1 MSAAFDASSLV
12 RCGRVIAIAAVGAL
26 GFVAVFGAAVARESR
41 ALGAGAGRIET
52 KDHATHRPARTDEN
66 EDLVPKVRSLLA
78 SKCFACHGPD
88 EATRQA
94 DLRLDTIEGQRA
106 DLGDGFVAVVPGDA
120 EASELLYRIVETD
133 PDLRMPPPEVHPRPL
148 SGEEIQLLR
157 RWIDAGAPWG
167 EHWAFL
173 PPTIDA
179 GSPSL
184 PASRS
189 LRDTID
195 VEIAERLRRAG
206 LEPHGR
212 ADPTAQL
219 RRVSLDLTGL
229 PPSAEEVEAFLADPS
244 DGAYADAVDRLLASP
259 AFGERW
265 ARWWL
270 DLARYADSKGY
281 EKDDGRTVWPYRD
294 WVIRA
299 FNRDLPLDRFAA
311 EQLAGD
317 LLPDATDETRLA
329 TGFHRQTMNN
339 DEGGTSDEEFRV
351 AAVVDRV
358 NTTMEVFQ
366 GLTAACAQCH
376 THKFDP
382 ITHEEYY
389 RLFAIFNQTADADT
403 PDEKPTLAMT
413 IDLAWLDAPLQPKV
427 PVLERVAEEARRET
441 RILAGGSFL
450 SPTDLVE
457 PGVPKVLLGGRDA
470 ETMPQDRLELA
481 RFLFDGRNPLTGRVL
496 ANRIWAE
503 LFGLGLVETVEDFG
517 IQGTPPSH
525 PRLLDALATALEDG
539 GWSLKTL
546 LREIVSS
553 ETYRRSSRRHPG
565 ADEIDPRQRL
575 LARFPRIRLD
585 AEAIR
590 DSSLAAGGLLSDRM
604 FGPPVFPP
612 QPDGLW
618 TVIYNG
624 STWNTSSG
632 EDRYRRGIYTY
643 WRRTVPYPSM
653 ATFDTPSR
661 EVCVSRRSRTN
672 TPLQALV
679 TLNDPAFVECAQGLA
694 RRTMADAGFDD
705 ADRATRM
712 FLRALGRPPSTAE
725 RKELL
730 ALVEDRWLAWSSQPA
745 EARRF
750 AEDPIG
756 PLPEDLDPVEA
767 AAWTT
772 AASVLLNLDE
782 FLVKP

>member
-1 MSAAFDASSLV
+1 MRHLGRFASLGLVASLATIV
-12 RCGRVIAIAAVGAL
+12 
-26 GFVAVFGAAVARESR
+26 VAVTEVHSSPRGDRGRSTERGAA
-41 ALGAGAGRIET
+41 
-52 KDHATHRPARTDEN
+52 
-66 EDLVPKVRSLLA
+66 LVPQVRSLLA

-94 DLRLDTIEGQRA
+94 GLRLDTIEGQRA
-106 DLGDGFVAVVPGDA
+106 DLGDGFVSIVPGDA
-120 EASELLYRIVETD
+120 EASEVFARVLEED
-133 PDLRMPPPEVHPRPL
+133 PDLRMPPPEAHPRGL
-148 SGEEIQLLR
+148 SSDEVDLLR
-157 RWIDAGAPWG
+157 TWIEAGAPWG
-167 EHWAFL
+167 AHWAFL
-173 PPTIDA
+173 PPSSESTAHSLRETID
-179 GSPSL
+179 L
-184 PASRS
+184 
-189 LRDTID
+189 
-195 VEIAERLRRAG
+195 EIAERLHLAG

-212 ADPTAQL
+212 AEAAAQL
-219 RRVSLDLTGL
+219 RRVSLDLIGL

-244 DGAYADAVDRLLASP
+244 DAAYGAAVDRLLASP
-259 AFGERW
+259 RFGERW

-299 FNRDLPLDRFAA
+299 FNEDMPLDRFAM

-317 LLPDATDETRLA
+317 LLPDATDENRLA
-329 TGFHRQTMNN
+329 TSFHRQTMNN

-382 ITHEEYY
+382 ITHEEYF

-403 PDEKPTLAMT
+403 PDEKPTLAMKV
-413 IDLAWLDAPLQPKV
+413 DLAWLDAPLEAKV

-450 SPTDLVE
+450 SPTELVE
-457 PGVPKVLLGGRDA
+457 PGVPAVLLADRSGA
-470 ETMPQDRLELA
+470 SMPRDRLELA
-481 RFLFDGRNPLTGRVL
+481 AFLFAAENPLTARVL

-503 LFGLGLVETVEDFG
+503 LFGTGIVETVEDFG
-517 IQGTPPSH
+517 IQGSPPSH
-525 PRLLDALATALEDG
+525 PELLDALANALREQ
-539 GWSLKTL
+539 GWSLKRF
-546 LREIVSS
+546 LREVVTS
-553 ETYRRSSRRHPG
+553 ETYRRSSEAHEV
-565 ADEIDPRQRL
+565 ADEIDPEHRL
-575 LARFPRIRLD
+575 LARFPRLRLE

-590 DSSLAAGGLLSDRM
+590 DSALAAGGLLSDRM

-612 QPDGLW
+612 QPDGVW
-618 TVIYNG
+618 TVIYSG
-624 STWNTSSG
+624 STWNTSGG
-632 EDRYRRGIYTY
+632 EDRHRRGLYTY

-653 ATFDTPSR
+653 ATFDAPSR

-694 RRTMADAGFDD
+694 RRTLAVEGGDLARIDSM
-705 ADRATRM
+705 M
-712 FLRALGRPPSTAE
+712 LRTLGRRPTAAE
-725 RKELL
+725 AEELR
-730 ALVEDRWLAWSSQPA
+730 ALVEDLWIDWSSRPLD
-745 EARRF
+745 ARRF

-756 PLPEDLDPVEA
+756 PLPEGVDPVEA
-767 AAWTT
+767 AAWTS

>member
-1 MSAAFDASSLV
+1 MTFARWSRGFRRL
-12 RCGRVIAIAAVGAL
+12 AVA
-26 GFVAVFGAAVARESR
+26 FGASVLIALNGHSTTPRDRDDDARRGE
-41 ALGAGAGRIET
+41 A
-52 KDHATHRPARTDEN
+52 
-66 EDLVPKVRSLLA
+66 LVPQVRALLA

-88 EATRQA
+88 EATRQSG
-94 DLRLDTIEGQRA
+94 LRLDTIEGQRS
-106 DLGDGFVAVVPGDA
+106 DLGDGFVSIVPGDA
-120 EASELLYRIVETD
+120 GASEVLARVLEED
-133 PDLRMPPPEVHPRPL
+133 LELRMPPPEAHPRGL
-148 SGEEIQLLR
+148 SADEIDLLR
-157 RWIDAGAPWG
+157 RWIEAGAPWG

-173 PPTIDA
+173 PP
-179 GSPSL
+179 SPMGAPRPL
-184 PASRS
+184 HQTVD
-189 LRDTID
+189 LE
-195 VEIAERLRRAG
+195 VAERLHLEG

-212 ADPTAQL
+212 AEPAAQL
-219 RRVSLDLTGL
+219 RRVSLDLVGL
-229 PPSAEEVEAFLADPS
+229 PPSTAEVEAFLADPS
-244 DGAYADAVDRLLASP
+244 DASYEAAVERLLASP
-259 AFGERW
+259 RFGERW

-299 FNRDLPLDRFAA
+299 FNEDMPLDRFAM

-317 LLPDATDETRLA
+317 LLPDATDDSRLA
-329 TGFHRQTMNN
+329 TSFHRQTMNN

-403 PDEKPTLAMT
+403 PDEKPTLA
-413 IDLAWLDAPLQPKV
+413 IKVGLDWLDAPLEPKV
-427 PVLERVAEEARRET
+427 PVLERIAEESRRET

-450 SPTDLVE
+450 SPKELVE
-457 PGVPKVLLGGRDA
+457 PGVPAVLLAGRDEA
-470 ETMPQDRLELA
+470 AMPRDRREFA
-481 RFLFDGRNPLTGRVL
+481 AFLFDGENPLTARVL

-503 LFGLGLVETVEDFG
+503 LFGAGIVETVEDFG
-517 IQGTPPSH
+517 IQGAPPSH
-525 PRLLDALATALEDG
+525 PALLDALAAALREQ
-539 GWSLKTL
+539 GWSLKRL
-546 LREIVSS
+546 LREIVTS
-553 ETYRRSSRRHPG
+553 ETYRRSSEAHEV
-565 ADEIDPRQRL
+565 ADEVDPEHRL
-575 LARFPRIRLD
+575 LARFPRLRLE

-590 DSSLAAGGLLSDRM
+590 DSALAAGGLLSDRM

-612 QPDGLW
+612 QPDGVW
-618 TVIYNG
+618 TVIYSG
-624 STWNTSSG
+624 STWNTSGG
-632 EDRYRRGIYTY
+632 EDRHRRGIYTY
-643 WRRTVPYPSM
+643 WRRTVPYPAM
-653 ATFDTPSR
+653 ATFDAPSR

-694 RRTMADAGFDD
+694 RRTLAVEGGDLARIDSM
-705 ADRATRM
+705 M
-712 FLRALGRPPSTAE
+712 LRTLGRRPTAAE
-725 RKELL
+725 AEELR
-730 ALVEDRWLAWSSQPA
+730 ALVEDLWIDWSSRPLD
-745 EARRF
+745 ARRF

-756 PLPEDLDPVEA
+756 PLPEGLDPVEA
-767 AAWTT
+767 AAWTS

>member
-1 MSAAFDASSLV
+1 MVWL
-12 RCGRVIAIAAVGAL
+12 
-26 GFVAVFGAAVARESR
+26 GAALAA
-41 ALGAGAGRIET
+41 ALGAAAEVEPRAQAVAARAS
-52 KDHATHRPARTDEN
+52 DPAFA
-66 EDLVPKVRSLLA
+66 LVPQVRSLLA
-78 SKCFACHGPD
+78 SKCFSCHGPD

-94 DLRLDTIEGQRA
+94 GLRLDTIEGQRA
-106 DLGDGFVAVVPGDA
+106 ELGDGFVAIIPGDA
-120 EASELLYRIVETD
+120 DASEAFARVLEEDLE
-133 PDLRMPPPEVHPRPL
+133 LRMPPPEAHPRGL
-148 SGEEIQLLR
+148 SSDEIDLLR

-167 EHWAFL
+167 EHWAFH
-173 PPTIDA
+173 PPTADAPSRPLRTAID
-179 GSPSL
+179 L
-184 PASRS
+184 
-189 LRDTID
+189 
-195 VEIAERLRRAG
+195 EIAATLHLAR

-212 ADPTAQL
+212 ADAAAQL
-219 RRVSLDLTGL
+219 RRVSLDLIGL
-229 PPSAEEVEAFLADPS
+229 PPSVEEVEAFLADPS
-244 DGAYADAVDRLLASP
+244 ESAYEAAVDRLLASP
-259 AFGERW
+259 RFGERW

-299 FNRDLPLDRFAA
+299 FNRDLPLDRFAM

-317 LLPDATDETRLA
+317 LLAEATDETRLA
-329 TGFHRQTMNN
+329 TSFHRQTMNN

-382 ITHEEYY
+382 ITHEEYF

-403 PDEKPTLAMT
+403 PDEKPTLALEV
-413 IDLAWLDAPLQPKV
+413 DLAWLDAPLAAKV

-457 PGVPKVLLGGRDA
+457 PGVPAVLLADRSGA
-470 ETMPQDRLELA
+470 SMPRDRLELA
-481 RFLFDGRNPLTGRVL
+481 AMLFDEGNPLTARVL

-503 LFGLGLVETVEDFG
+503 LFGTGIVETIEDFG
-517 IQGTPPSH
+517 IQGSPPSH
-525 PRLLDALATALEDG
+525 PRLLDALAVALRAG
-539 GWSLKTL
+539 GWSLKQF
-546 LREIVSS
+546 LREIVLS
-553 ETYRRSSRRHPG
+553 ETYRRTSDAHAA
-565 ADEIDPRQRL
+565 ADELDPEHRL
-575 LARFPRIRLD
+575 LARFPRLRLD

-590 DSSLAAGGLLSDRM
+590 DSALAAGGLLSDRM

-612 QPDGLW
+612 QPDGVW
-618 TVIYNG
+618 TVIYSG
-624 STWNTSSG
+624 STWQTSGG
-632 EDRYRRGIYTY
+632 EDRHRRGIYTY
-643 WRRTVPYPSM
+643 WRRTVPYPAM
-653 ATFDTPSR
+653 ATFDAPSR

-694 RRTMADAGFDD
+694 RRVLAIEGGDD
-705 ADRATRM
+705 ARIRSSM
-712 FLRALGRPPSTAE
+712 LRALGRLPTAAE
-725 RKELL
+725 SEELR
-730 ALVEDRWLAWSSQPA
+730 ALVEDQWIDWSSRPLD
-745 EARRF
+745 ARRF

-756 PLPEDLDPVEA
+756 PLPDGLDPAEA
-767 AAWTT
+767 AAWTA